1 MKRIFTLL
9 LAAALLLS
17 VLAVPAGAYTG
28 NETVPFTEFTDIYD
42 LGEPYVSSI
51 EYLDHHGLMT
61 GTSDTTFSPYQP
73 YTRAMFVTML
83 GRMENNNG
91 YISESD
97 MLADADRYQGPT
109 GFSDVPQGRWDAPYV
124 KWAAEN
130 GIVNGVG
137 NGRFD
142 PTGIITV
149 EQFAVIAFRFLE
161 AHGYEI
167 NWEEETDSGRDP
179 VIYDFDEVSAYAE
192 DAVSLLG
199 YTGLLLTDPDT
210 SLTEEPGIYVH
221 PKHQLNRMEVAVL
234 FAEFASFVAG
244 TQTSRAMP
252 WGIIESWVEK

>member
-9 LAAALLLS
+9 LTAALLLS

-91 YISESD
+91 FINESD

-149 EQFAVIAFRFLE
+149 EQFAAIIGRYLD
-161 AHGYEI
+161 Y
-167 NWEEETDSGRDP
+167 SGQTLSWSVNGKPSMYPD
-179 VIYDFDEVSAYAE
+179 IHDLKDVSAYAK
-192 DAVSLLG
+192 DYVIVLLG
-199 YTGLLLTDPDT
+199 AGILPYKVDGSGVLVRPQHRLT
-210 SLTEEPGIYVH
+210 
-221 PKHQLNRMEVAVL
+221 RAEVAVMYADIFML
-234 FAEFASFVAG
+234 VIMNAQYGIEKETAWG
-244 TQTSRAMP
+244 TV
-252 WGIIESWVEK
+252 ESIVQ

>member
-9 LAAALLLS
+9 LTAALLLS

-91 YISESD
+91 FINESD

-142 PTGIITV
+142 PTGSITT
-149 EQFAVIAFRFLE
+149 EQFAAIV
-161 AHGYEI
+161 
-167 NWEEETDSGRDP
+167 GRYLDYLGQTLSWSVNGKP
-179 VIYDFDEVSAYAE
+179 SVYPDIHDLKNVSEYAK
-192 DAVSLLG
+192 DYLIVLLG
-199 YTGLLLTDPDT
+199 SGILPYKVDGSGVLVRPQHRLT
-210 SLTEEPGIYVH
+210 
-221 PKHQLNRMEVAVL
+221 RAEVAVM
-234 FAEFASFVAG
+234 FADIFMLVVMNPDFGIEKD
-244 TQTSRAMP
+244 TP
-252 WGIIESWVEK
+252 WGTVESIVQ